1 MKMSEELATVRD
13 LIGVGIPFTFNVNK
27 KNILLEIQYNNYV
40 KSKPI
45 YQSELKKLLKD
56 LSNLPDISIYTNCYN
71 TLLQYGF
78 KVTSNDTCKYC
89 IFNETIIER
98 QYFSDRSN
106 IIVFNKKNF
115 CKITSEYD
123 SIFIQEGQYLLDLST
138 YTDFIDKECLI
149 SRFGN
154 QNMNREFEKTML
166 SLYKHLD
173 SIAELSSEQILC
185 LWLLA
190 KYEANFN
197 IEPSENSII
206 STKAAEISKEFDNIV
221 FTQMSYDEYSSN
233 EKKFHIAKSIITGA
247 EQIHITIYDV
257 LTNNLPN
264 LKKLS
269 KLDDKVISNIKNK
282 GLAGFIEYQYN
293 TPENVPLDYY
303 ISVDDLQYYPYW
315 KK

>member
-1 MKMSEELATVRD
+1 MCKELATVRD
-13 LIGVGIPFTFNVNK
+13 LIGVDLPFTFNVNK
-27 KNILLEIQYNNYV
+27 KNILQKIQYKNYI

-45 YQSELKKLLKD
+45 YKSELKKLIKEL
-56 LSNLPDISIYTNCYN
+56 LNLPNSSTFTNYDN

-78 KVTSNDTCKYC
+78 KVTSNDTCEYY
-89 IFNETIIER
+89 IYNETIRER

-149 SRFGN
+149 SCFEN
-154 QNMNREFEKTML
+154 QNMNCEFEKTMF

-173 SIAELSSEQILC
+173 SIAKLSSEQILC
-185 LWLLA
+185 LWFLA
-190 KYEANFN
+190 KNKADFD
-197 IEPSENSII
+197 IEPSESSII
-206 STKAAEISKEFDNIV
+206 STKAAEIFKEFDNIV

-233 EKKFHIAKSIITGA
+233 EKKFHIAKSRISGA
-247 EQIHITIYDV
+247 ERIHVTLYDV
-257 LTNNLPN
+257 LTNNFPN
-264 LKKLS
+264 LEKLS
-269 KLDDKVISNIKNK
+269 KLEDKVISNIKNK

-293 TPENVPLDYY
+293 TPETCILDYY
-303 ISVDDLQYYPYW
+303 IDTNDLKFYPYW

>member
-1 MKMSEELATVRD
+1 MSEELATVRD
-13 LIGVGIPFTFNVNK
+13 LIGVGIPFAFNVNK

-45 YQSELKKLLKD
+45 YKSELRKLIKD
-56 LSNLPDISIYTNCYN
+56 LSNLINSPILTDYNN

-78 KVTSNDTCKYC
+78 KVTSNNTCKYC
-89 IFNETIIER
+89 IFNETIRER

-115 CKITSEYD
+115 CKINSEYD

-149 SRFGN
+149 SCFEN
-154 QNMNREFEKTML
+154 QNMNWAFEKTMF

-185 LWLLA
+185 LWSLA
-190 KYEANFN
+190 MNKANFD
-197 IEPSENSII
+197 IEPLESNITNTNAS
-206 STKAAEISKEFDNIV
+206 EISKKFDNIV
-221 FTQMSYDEYSSN
+221 FTKMSYNDYVFN
-233 EKKFHIAKSIITGA
+233 KKFHITKAGLLGA
-247 EQIHITIYDV
+247 EQIPITIYDV

-264 LKKLS
+264 LKNLS
-269 KLDDKVISNIKNK
+269 KLDDKIISNIKNK

-303 ISVDDLQYYPYW
+303 INVDDLQYYPYW